1 MSQTQVNEIIEKGGL
16 LCSTVCEILGAP
28 KEHVEETMKLLVE
41 KAKEIKDA
49 TMLEN
54 EIMPAIEQENGK
66 LFSTFV
72 EMQILFKTKEALIG
86 FCFDFMPSSIEV
98 IEPESIVIENNI
110 FSAWLNELQGRLHQ
124 LDMIA
129 KEKRA
134 EATVLGKTRIS
145 ILRYNMLSH
154 LIDTPLTREEL
165 HNRIG
170 VDKKGFDGLVDV
182 LIKRKEIV
190 EEKDKLK
197 LSPTITFQS

>member
-134 EATVLGKTRIS
+134 EAKATQSGIEEAKDDSYLNRP
-145 ILRYNMLSH
+145 
-154 LIDTPLTREEL
+154 TPSGRT
-165 HNRIG
+165 
-170 VDKKGFDGLVDV
+170 
-182 LIKRKEIV
+182 
-190 EEKDKLK
+190 
-197 LSPTITFQS
+197 